1 MASHEKNTNIKVK
14 EKERE
19 REKREYSIKNAPFPG
34 VVRTKAF
41 QAFPKAFAQVSLGKA
56 NF

>member
-1 MASHEKNTNIKVK
+1 MAVHKKNTNIKVK

-19 REKREYSIKNAPFPG
+19 SVEGEYRREGIGKKGKSIKNALYFPG

-41 QAFPKAFAQVSLGKA
+41 QAFP
-56 NF
+56 